1 MVHRRLGSGSSP
13 HARGTQSLPI
23 KETLMARFI
32 PARAGNAFP
41 EQKFHSPTPVH
52 PRTRG
57 ERELMIYNQDTG
69 VGSSPHARGT
79 HYLGDTKRLTTRF
92 IPARA
97 GNAVSPLSLRFL
109 LSVHPRTRGE
119 RRTSPRRFIPARAGN
134 ALQGKPLK
142 RQLIHG
148 VKQPYRCSGFVH
160 CRN

>member
-1 MVHRRLGSGSSP
+1 
-13 HARGTQSLPI
+13 
-23 KETLMARFI
+23 MARFI

-119 RRTSPRRFIPARAGN
+119 RSSRQALETSTYSRSQTTLPMFW
-134 ALQGKPLK
+134 LCPL
-142 RQLIHG
+142 
-148 VKQPYRCSGFVH
+148 P
-160 CRN
+160 